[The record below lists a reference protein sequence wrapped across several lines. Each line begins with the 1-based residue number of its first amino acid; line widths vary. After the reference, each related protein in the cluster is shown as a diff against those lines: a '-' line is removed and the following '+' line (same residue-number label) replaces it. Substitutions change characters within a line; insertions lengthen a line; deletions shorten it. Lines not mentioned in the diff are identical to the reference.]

1 MSFNFIKN
9 IAQDNAES
17 TNLFWNT
24 YLDSL
29 IVNDSLHH

>member
-9 IAQDNAES
+9 IAQDNTES

-29 IVNDSLHH
+29 IVNDPLHH